1 MANDYYVSDDDYYA
15 DVGGSATG
23 KGPTLLDYLNFG
35 GKTSIG
41 VLGALNQP
49 KVAPGTARQTN
60 WAIIGGIAAAVL
72 AVLVLVMV
80 AGRGK

>member
-1 MANDYYVSDDDYYA
+1 MDESVPGFDYDDRLA
-15 DVGGSATG
+15 SS
-23 KGPTLLDYLNFG
+23 GPSLLDYLNFG
-35 GKTSIG
+35 GKTATG

-49 KVAPGTARQTN
+49 KVAPGTAGKTN